1 MFGDTPRITGIDGDR
16 ISVSTLRMGGAIP
29 SGRYEAP
36 LEGVPLRQGADVSW
50 LSRCRPGDNQG
61 PDGACVIFA
70 FANWAEIFHGYN
82 ISDETCLSVYHNA
95 LRRLGRSQGGLTFP
109 EGYVSA
115 AAAKWLPGS
124 NGVTPTHDLG
134 GLVQQPILAGYTV
147 TPSFDRPNAAGCL
160 DHTQAYGPSRG
171 LHAVD
176 IVGHGEMTGVS
187 GGPYVYI
194 ENSWGPWGYKGLGLM
209 SEVLHR
215 VLCKEMW
222 LVV

>member
-1 MFGDTPRITGIDGDR
+1 MSDSTPR
-16 ISVSTLRMGGAIP
+16 LRMGEAIP
-29 SGRYEAP
+29 SGQFEAP
-36 LEGVPLRQGADVSW
+36 LEGVPLREGADVSW

-82 ISDETCLSVYHNA
+82 ISDATCLSVYRDA
-95 LRRLGRSQGGLTFP
+95 LRRVGRPSGGLTFG

-124 NGVTPTHDLG
+124 RGVSRVHNLNP
-134 GLVQQPILAGYTV
+134 LVQQPILAGYTV

-160 DHTQAYGPSRG
+160 DHSAANGLSRG
-171 LHAVD
+171 MHAVD
-176 IVGHGEMTGVS
+176 IVAHGELTGIA
-187 GGPYVYI
+187 GGPWIYI
-194 ENSWGPWGYKGLGLM
+194 ENSWGPWGYKGMGVM
-209 SEVLHR
+209 SEALHR

-222 LVV
+222 IVV